1 VDERDRADAEHQQ
14 YLHDLRRHAF
24 ARPLTSADRQRAVEA
39 QQLLADEEARVAAA
53 ARPLVES
60 NRPETG
66 PAPAVEMPVELGF
79 ALAAEPA
86 SKPASEP
93 EADAGEPPPR
103 TSSRRIVLLLT
114 AAALVVGVAA
124 GFGAARATDD
134 TAAGSARDASSLSN
148 DAQQTLEDQLL
159 ANMRETSAPYVGTG
173 KASWIVGDGDSIA
186 AETWFTRPQTAAD
199 LPEQPMSVGAEQGS
213 LRLVYTSEEFG
224 RVWVARGIDGDL
236 CLYTLDA
243 TGFGALSCV
252 STGEFDKAGL
262 GSQIYSSESTRVLTL
277 RWDGWDFLSSSTA
290 H

>member
-1 VDERDRADAEHQQ
+1 MDERDRADAEHQQ
-14 YLHDLRRHAF
+14 YLRDLRRHAF

-39 QQLLADEEARVAAA
+39 QQLLADEEARVRAAA
-53 ARPLVES
+53 LPGVEPA
-60 NRPETG
+60 RPETRLESR
-66 PAPAVEMPVELGF
+66 PETRQAPAVEPAVEP
-79 ALAAEPA
+79 AAE
-86 SKPASEP
+86 S
-93 EADAGEPPPR
+93 EADAEEPPPR
-103 TSSRRIVLLLT
+103 TSGRRTVLLLT
-114 AAALVVGVAA
+114 AAALVVGVAV

-134 TAAGSARDASSLSN
+134 TAAGSAQDASSLSN

-159 ANMRETSAPYVGTG
+159 ANMRATSAPYVGTG

-186 AETWFTRPQTAAD
+186 AETWFTRPQTASD

-252 STGEFDKAGL
+252 STAEFDKAGL